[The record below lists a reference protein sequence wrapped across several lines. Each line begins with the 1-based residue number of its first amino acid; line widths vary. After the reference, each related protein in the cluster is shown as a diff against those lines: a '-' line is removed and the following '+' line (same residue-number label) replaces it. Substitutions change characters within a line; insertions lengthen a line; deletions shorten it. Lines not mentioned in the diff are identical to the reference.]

1 MDVVALSVKVKY
13 LAYLNPLKNNRVESK
28 MNLNKVWIWEQ
39 GVSKNGNPLQ
49 YSCLENPRDRGA

>member
-28 MNLNKVWIWEQ
+28 MNLNKVWIQEQ
-39 GVSKNGNPLQ
+39 GVSKDE
-49 YSCLENPRDRGA
+49 SCGIDLWHFTEL